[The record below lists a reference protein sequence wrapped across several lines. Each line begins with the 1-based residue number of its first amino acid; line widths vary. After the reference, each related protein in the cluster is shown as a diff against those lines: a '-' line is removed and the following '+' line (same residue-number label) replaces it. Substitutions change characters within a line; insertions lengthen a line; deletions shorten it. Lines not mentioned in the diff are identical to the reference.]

1 MSATTTVATA
11 VEEVCVLDASA
22 RLSTLGVFVVCCW
35 AAVLIVIVVVVGLV
49 EN

>member
-1 MSATTTVATA
+1 MSTTTTVAA
-11 VEEVCVLDASA
+11 VEVVCVLDASA

-35 AAVLIVIVVVVGLV
+35 AAVLIVVVVVGLV

>member
-1 MSATTTVATA
+1 MSATTIVATA

-35 AAVLIVIVVVVGLV
+35 AAVLIVVVVVGLV